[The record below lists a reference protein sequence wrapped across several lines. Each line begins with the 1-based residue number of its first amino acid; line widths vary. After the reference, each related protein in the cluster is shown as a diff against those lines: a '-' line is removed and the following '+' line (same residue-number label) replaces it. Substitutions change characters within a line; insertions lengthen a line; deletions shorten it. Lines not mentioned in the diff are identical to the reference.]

1 MIKFENIS
9 KRFGKLTVF
18 DKLDLDIDRSGIVS
32 ILGPNASGK
41 TTLIKMLLGM
51 VIPNSGNII
60 YNDKSILKDWNYRK
74 DISYLPQIAHFPE
87 NLRVKELISL
97 VKNIR
102 QQDSDE
108 QELIDLF
115 KLESSLDKKLGHLS
129 GGTVQKVNLTLCF
142 MFDSPIIV
150 LDEPSNGLDP
160 MALVSLKD
168 LILREKEKGKLILL
182 TTHIMSLVEELSERI
197 VFLLEGD
204 IVFDGTNE
212 ELKMIYGTNN
222 IERALAKLLDKRYV
236 ENIKI

>member
-18 DKLDLDIDRSGIVS
+18 DKLNLDIEKSGIVS

-51 VIPNSGNII
+51 VIPNSGNIV
-60 YNDKSILKDWNYRK
+60 YNDMSILKDWNYRK

-108 QELIDLF
+108 QELIDIF
-115 KLESSLDKKLGHLS
+115 KLESSLNKKLGHLS

-160 MALVSLKD
+160 IALVSLKD
-168 LILREKEKGKLILL
+168 LIIREKEKGKLILL

-197 VFLLEGD
+197 VFLLEGNV
-204 IVFDGTNE
+204 VFDGSND
-212 ELKMIYGTNN
+212 ELKTIYETNN

>member
-9 KRFGKLTVF
+9 KSFGKLTVF
-18 DKLDLDIDRSGIVS
+18 DKLNLEIGESGIVS

-51 VIPNSGNII
+51 VIPNNGNII
-60 YNDKSILKDWNYRK
+60 YQNKSILKDWNYRK

-108 QELIDLF
+108 KELIDIF
-115 KLESSLDKKLGHLS
+115 KLGNSLDKKLGHLS
-129 GGTVQKVNLTLCF
+129 GGTVQKVNLTLCL
-142 MFDSPIIV
+142 MFDSPVIV

-160 MALVSLKD
+160 IALVNLKE
-168 LILREKEKGKLILL
+168 LISREKEKGKLILL
-182 TTHIMSLVEELSERI
+182 TTHIMSLVEELSERM
-197 VFLLEGD
+197 VFLLEGNV
-204 IVFDGTNE
+204 VFDGSNE
-212 ELKMIYGTNN
+212 NLKTMYQATN
-222 IERALAKLLDKRYV
+222 IEKALANLLENGNV